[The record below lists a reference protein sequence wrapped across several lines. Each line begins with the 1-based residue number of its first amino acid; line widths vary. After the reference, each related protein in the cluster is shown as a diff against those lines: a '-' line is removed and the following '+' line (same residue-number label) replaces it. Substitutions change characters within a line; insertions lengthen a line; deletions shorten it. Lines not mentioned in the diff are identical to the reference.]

1 MGTERKNIKQPSVCL
16 SNGSRRKQDKAES
29 LVDINNDRESTTK
42 SIKTQ
47 ILAKL
52 Y

>member
-16 SNGSRRKQDKAES
+16 SNGSRSKQDKAES
-29 LVDINNDRESTTK
+29 LVDINDRESTTK

-52 Y
+52 F